1 MEDNVIIIKKSTIL
15 GNIPNINALENGEL
29 AINCADGYIFFKKN
43 NGDGDYLAKFVD
55 LEGQPYV
62 LDTSLSAIKPQYGNN
77 TVGEVFATVLGGY
90 HNDVEGA
97 ASTVVNGENNDI
109 FSDFS
114 LIANGLNN
122 KILSGAD
129 YSFIGCGENNLVSHR
144 NVFTLG
150 SNLSSHDENFTYV
163 NNISATGKIYGDG
176 SELTGIVGG
185 GGNTNYYLNIGE
197 PVKFSFTGNGSTTTY
212 TISGTNNS
220 TNAALVQVYVE
231 NVYQEPFSS
240 YTLSNEQVEFLV
252 APDNGSN
259 IVIISPD
266 VDAVD
271 LLDKIN
277 TTYTTVCANSASWE
291 SGGSGG
297 TSGTKTLDRFTPRD
311 NQPPST
317 NFATLDTRNSI
328 AVLDFDAATDESAIF
343 VGFIPEGSDL
353 SSGLKVR
360 LAYTATSATS
370 GTVRWGV
377 QFEKSDLTINSDSFD
392 SATEVTST
400 TSAASG
406 VPTIAEITAT
416 TIDSLSAGDLYRLK
430 VFRNADDATND
441 TMTGD
446 AELIAV
452 EVRSAA

>member
-176 SELTGIVGG
+176 SELTGIVAGD
-185 GGNTNYYLNIGE
+185 TE
-197 PVKFSFTGNGSTTTY
+197 ATTLVR
-212 TISGTNNS
+212 NS
-220 TNAALVQVYVE
+220 SADWT
-231 NVYQEPFSS
+231 SS
-240 YTLSNEQVEFLV
+240 YTTVQSNSSTW
-252 APDNGSN
+252 N
-259 IVIISPD
+259 
-266 VDAVD
+266 
-271 LLDKIN
+271 
-277 TTYTTVCANSASWE
+277 
-291 SGGSGG
+291 SGGGGG
-297 TSGTKTLDRFTPRD
+297 TSGEYLP
-311 NQPPST
+311 
-317 NFATLDTRNSI
+317 
-328 AVLDFDAATDESAIF
+328 
-343 VGFIPEGSDL
+343 L
-353 SSGLKVR
+353 SG
-360 LAYTATSATS
+360 
-370 GTVRWGV
+370 G
-377 QFEKSDLTINSDSFD
+377 DLTG
-392 SATEVTST
+392 ALTTTST
-400 TSAASG
+400 ISSSQTISASG
-406 VPTIAEITAT
+406 ARVITGLPNDETPIYYMTVLPQSAYDALGDKNPNTIYFI
-416 TIDSLSAGDLYRLK
+416 S
-430 VFRNADDATND
+430 NP
-441 TMTGD
+441 
-446 AELIAV
+446 
-452 EVRSAA
+452 